1 MIALPLEATPFIGRS
16 QELAEISQ
24 RLADP
29 ACRLLTLVGPGGMGK
44 TRLAIAASRQQ
55 AGRYADGIYFVPLQ
69 AVFDPA
75 QIPAAIA
82 GALGLRLNASDDVAA
97 ELHHMLA
104 AMDALL
110 VLDNF
115 EQLSDGAELL
125 YRLLSEAPGIQL
137 LVTSRVRLHLVEEWV
152 FDVSGLEVPDDEAC
166 EAPASYSAVQ
176 LFTSVAR
183 RSMPGFTLEQHCA
196 SVVRVC
202 RLLDGVPLAI
212 ELAAAW
218 VRILTVPEIEAELR
232 RGLDILET
240 SARNMPPQHRTMRAV
255 FDRSW
260 DMLSPHEQRVFARLS
275 VFAGG
280 FDAAAAQQVADA
292 NRLDLAQLLDKSW
305 LRRNAETGRYAI
317 HELARQYGAEHL
329 SAEKADAARTRH
341 SRYYTRFLE
350 ARWPEQKG
358 SAYKEAFQAIE
369 AELENVRAAW
379 LWAVDK
385 LDEESLVAAR
395 GALWFF
401 FDSGS
406 RFREGAHLFST
417 SVEKVRAA
425 GPSYESLLGRLL
437 ARQGALNY
445 SLDKYRAA
453 EENILECLDIV
464 RRHGLEDDI
473 AFAELELGM
482 IYLFTE
488 DDSAVGRTH
497 IQLALS
503 KYQALDDPW
512 GTAYARFWLGL
523 SYLYE
528 LFDSSALDQ
537 AEAYIQK
544 SEEDFRTLGNQWGLA
559 CVASMLSFT
568 AFARAEYQ
576 TCWDIAVRCKE
587 AFAEIEVVWGVSSIL
602 QTMVDCAHALGW
614 DLEMRQAIVEA
625 LRIELKYQLFNHALQ
640 PARAVAELRL
650 EAGDALGALEI
661 LGAIEAQRE
670 RLGRSLDSGVLRLL
684 EQIDYPA
691 ENARLAAMERGRTRS
706 FDKILRELI
715 AEIQATLPQQ
725 PDLSSPQTASNSAL
739 DEPLTSREL
748 EILLLVADGRSNREI
763 ASALYLSV
771 GTIKAHVHNL
781 TGKLGA
787 RSRTEAVAIGR
798 RLGLIGAVAE

>member
-16 QELAEISQ
+16 HELAEISQ

-29 ACRLLTLVGPGGMGK
+29 DCRLLTLVGPGGMGK
-44 TRLAIAASRQQ
+44 TRLAIAGARQQ
-55 AGRYADGIYFVPLQ
+55 AGRYSDGICFVPLQ
-69 AVFDPA
+69 AVFEPA
-75 QIPAAIA
+75 QVPAAIA

-104 AMDALL
+104 AMNALL

-115 EQLSDGAELL
+115 EQLIDGADLL
-125 YRLLSEAPGIQL
+125 SRLLSVAPGIQL
-137 LVTSRVRLHLVEEWV
+137 LVTSRVRLHLIEEWV
-152 FDVSGLEVPDDEAC
+152 FDVAGLDVPDDETC

-176 LFTSVAR
+176 LFTSVAH
-183 RSMPGFTLEQHCA
+183 RSMPGFTLDQHCA

-202 RLLDGVPLAI
+202 QLLEGMPLAI

-218 VRILTVPEIEAELR
+218 VRILTVPEIEAELQ

-240 SARNMPPQHRTMRAV
+240 PARNMPPQHRTMRAV

-260 DMLSPHEQRVFARLS
+260 EMLSPHEQRVFARLS

-280 FDAAAAQQVADA
+280 FDAAAAQEVADA

-329 SAEKADAARTRH
+329 SAEKAEAARTRH

-350 ARWPEQKG
+350 ARWPEQQG
-358 SAYKEAFQAIE
+358 NAYKEAFQAIE

-379 LWAVDK
+379 LWGVDT
-385 LDEESLVAAR
+385 LDEDSLIAAR

-425 GPSYESLLGRLL
+425 GPDYEPLLGRLL

-445 SLDKYRAA
+445 SLDNYRVA
-453 EENILECLDIV
+453 EENLLECLAIV

-482 IYLFTE
+482 TYLFTE
-488 DDSAVGRTH
+488 DDSAIGRQH
-497 IQLALS
+497 IQSALS
-503 KYQALDDPW
+503 TYEALGDRW
-512 GTAYARFWLGL
+512 GTAYAQYFLGL

-528 LFDSSALDQ
+528 TPASSALDQ
-537 AEAYIQK
+537 AEAFIRK
-544 SEEDFRTLGNQWGLA
+544 SDAGFRALGNQWGLA

-568 AFARAEYQ
+568 AFVREDYQ
-576 TCWDIAVRCKE
+576 TCWEIAVRCKE
-587 AFAEIEVVWGVSSIL
+587 SFAEIEVIWGVSSIL

-614 DLEMRQAIVEA
+614 DLEMRHCMVEA

-670 RLGRSLDSGVLRLL
+670 RLGRSVDPDVLRILDR
-684 EQIDYPA
+684 IDYQAVP
-691 ENARLAAMERGRTRS
+691 ARLAAMERGRTRP
-706 FDKILRELI
+706 FEEVLRELI
-715 AEIQATLPQQ
+715 AEIQASLPQQ
-725 PDLSSPQTASNSAL
+725 SGAVSPQTGSNSAL
-739 DEPLTSREL
+739 DEPLTEREL
-748 EILLLVADGRSNREI
+748 EILRLVADGRSNREI
-763 ASALYLSV
+763 ASGLYLSV
-771 GTIKAHVHNL
+771 GTVKTHIHNF

-787 RSRTEAVAIGR
+787 SNRTEAAATAR
-798 RLGLIGAVAE
+798 RLGLIRTTED